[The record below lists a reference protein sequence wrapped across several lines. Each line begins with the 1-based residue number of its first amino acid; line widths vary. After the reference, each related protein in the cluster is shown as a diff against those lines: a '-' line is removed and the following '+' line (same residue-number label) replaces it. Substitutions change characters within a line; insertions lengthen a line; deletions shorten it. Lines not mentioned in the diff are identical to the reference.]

1 MHIEQEILI
10 YDFVRAISEAVDLIT
25 PLLNNHHK
33 RVAYISSSIAQQMGL
48 TNDEIQ
54 DIILAA
60 MLHDIGIF
68 SLKERII
75 VMSTEDKDYELDRH
89 AILGYELL
97 KNFAPLAKAAE
108 LIRFHHAD
116 FHKLRRDIPIGSYII
131 HLADRVAIQFD
142 ERREILGQAA
152 GICAAIAEK
161 QHGFHLDAI
170 AALNKLAHLEYFW
183 IEANSPSIHFDTAKR
198 VRLSKEIVDME
209 SLRAF
214 AKVVAQ
220 IIDFRNRFTATHSSG
235 VAAVARELSGLS
247 GFSERECMMIE
258 VAGFLHDLGKLAV
271 PNEILEK
278 NGSLT
283 NSEVNIVRK
292 HTYYTYTIMNS
303 IRGLEH
309 IASWAAYHH
318 ERTDGNGYPF
328 HVKGGDFSKLSR
340 IMAVADIVTALT
352 EDRPYRMGMDR
363 DETENVLLSMVSS
376 GGIDGS
382 IVDMAISNFTH
393 INGIRSRAQREAQ
406 REYDDF
412 NDSMMMR
419 DIIFHKT
426 AASA

>member
-10 YDFVRAISEAVDLIT
+10 YDFVRAIAEAVDLIT
-25 PLLNNHHK
+25 PILNNHHS

-89 AILGYELL
+89 AILGYELI

-108 LIRFHHAD
+108 LIRYHHAEY
-116 FHKLRRDIPIGSYII
+116 HKSRKDIPLGSYII
-131 HLADRVAIQFD
+131 HLADRMAIQFD
-142 ERREILGQAA
+142 ERREILEQSADIYA
-152 GICAAIAEK
+152 TILSKRDAFSPDALSA
-161 QHGFHLDAI
+161 LDR
-170 AALNKLAHLEYFW
+170 LVTLEYFW
-183 IEANSPSIHFDTAKR
+183 IEANAPSVHFDTAKR
-198 VRLSKEIVDME
+198 VRLSKEIVDMD

-220 IIDFRNRFTATHSSG
+220 IIDFRSRFTATHSSG

-271 PNEILEK
+271 PNDILEK
-278 NGSLT
+278 HGALT
-283 NSEVNIVRK
+283 DPEINIIRK
-292 HTYYTYTIMNS
+292 HTYYTYSIMNG

-309 IASWAAYHH
+309 IAAWAAYHH

-352 EDRPYRMGMDR
+352 EDRPYRSGMDR
-363 DETENVLLSMVSS
+363 DETENVLMNMVKH
-376 GGIDGS
+376 GGIDSS
-382 IVDMAISNFTH
+382 IVEMAIGNFTH
-393 INGIRSRAQREAQ
+393 INGIRSKAQREAQ
-406 REYDDF
+406 KEYDAF
-412 NDSMMMR
+412 NNSLIMR
-419 DIIFHKT
+419 DMIFHQN